1 MTKDEIR
8 KRIKKLEGLI
18 EEHEK
23 NNRIAHWKPWPHQ
36 QQALDFLNA
45 GKKVILIQGGNRIG
59 KEQPVDAIV
68 YTPSGPKTI
77 GSLKIGDEVFS
88 GFGGVAKVSGVY
100 PQGIKPVYRV
110 VFSDGAS
117 TECGLEHLWTILPPS
132 RRFHKRTRQG
142 NQSPGYRKWIT
153 VSLRTIM
160 DRGWFGRPT
169 RKAEIPMVGPVSFQ
183 GKDEFAVHPYVL
195 GVLIGDGGLCH
206 QVILTSADQEII
218 DTVRM
223 LLPEGHGLERGGKYE
238 YRIVGVSGGGKNGR
252 TNIVLDEIRRLGL
265 NVLSNEKFIPDE
277 YKYSSYENRLALLRG
292 LLDTDGSVYGANQVE
307 FCSTSLRLAQDV
319 QWLVRSLGGSAKI
332 KPRSGS
338 IRVFIKLDNAN
349 PFSLPRKAQR
359 ITPRHFTSNR
369 LIESI
374 EFIGNKE
381 CVCISVEPGN
391 LYVTDD
397 FIVTHNTV
405 LGVNITGAACLG
417 VQPWNLKPTIFGNQP
432 VRVRIVCIDEETKIF
447 TKSGWRGYNEVK
459 VGDLILTVNPQTL
472 RAEWQPIRRVIP
484 LHRDRAIH
492 LSNKTFDA
500 VVTPEHR
507 WLITD
512 QYEKY
517 YKFVETQNLKTS
529 HKIPVTINY
538 SNETDADLSNEMIRL
553 LAWVFTEGT
562 YDSCNKITIYQSQKH
577 PDKCNDIEETGFI
590 TSKFLDSRGLW
601 HFSLAGDIGQKI
613 KSDFPDKVP
622 TLDFILSLSSRQQ
635 KLFYETLILGDG
647 TRNFRNKKD
656 IFYNAKESFVDVVQV
671 LAMLLGYRTYK
682 YFDDRPGRKNW
693 CLNINWGHT
702 KFVSV
707 NRLKFKDVGEKN
719 VWCVEVENHTIVIS
733 RKNSMFAITSQCVD
747 WEHHAKEVVVPVL
760 KEWLPKGTYVTKKNN
775 VGIEAYW
782 EFPETGSTIEIL
794 THSQETRIHEGWK
807 GHLVWSDEPL
817 PKDKYTA
824 NLRGLI
830 DYSGVFIMTMTA
842 LYEPWILDEIVL
854 SNDSK
859 VGAITEIPM
868 SANPMLK
875 VADIENFARGLT
887 QEERDV
893 RVKGGWLQLTGRVLK
908 EFKSDLHKVKDF
920 KVPTDWPVIAVID
933 IHLNKPQ
940 AVGFYGWDKYDRIF
954 VIDEIWENLTPE
966 QVADEIV
973 KRKFHYPRMKDA
985 FIDPLSKGDNAY
997 IKNRFNVEDTFTV
1010 IERKLMP
1017 HGIRLYPASKDKSS
1031 GIRNLKAR
1039 LEGPN
1044 GMPTLFFMEHCQRHL
1059 WEIQRWVYDKE
1070 GQPVKEN
1077 DHFMEN
1083 LYRATLSGVKY
1094 TAPGMFG
1101 KPLQYKHAGIV

>member
-8 KRIKKLEGLI
+8 KRIKKIEGLI

-59 KEQPVDAIV
+59 K
-68 YTPSGPKTI
+68 
-77 GSLKIGDEVFS
+77 
-88 GFGGVAKVSGVY
+88 
-100 PQGIKPVYRV
+100 
-110 VFSDGAS
+110 
-117 TECGLEHLWTILPPS
+117 
-132 RRFHKRTRQG
+132 
-142 NQSPGYRKWIT
+142 
-153 VSLRTIM
+153 
-160 DRGWFGRPT
+160 
-169 RKAEIPMVGPVSFQ
+169 
-183 GKDEFAVHPYVL
+183 
-195 GVLIGDGGLCH
+195 
-206 QVILTSADQEII
+206 
-218 DTVRM
+218 
-223 LLPEGHGLERGGKYE
+223 
-238 YRIVGVSGGGKNGR
+238 
-252 TNIVLDEIRRLGL
+252 
-265 NVLSNEKFIPDE
+265 
-277 YKYSSYENRLALLRG
+277 
-292 LLDTDGSVYGANQVE
+292 
-307 FCSTSLRLAQDV
+307 
-319 QWLVRSLGGSAKI
+319 
-332 KPRSGS
+332 
-338 IRVFIKLDNAN
+338 
-349 PFSLPRKAQR
+349 
-359 ITPRHFTSNR
+359 
-369 LIESI
+369 
-374 EFIGNKE
+374 
-381 CVCISVEPGN
+381 
-391 LYVTDD
+391 
-397 FIVTHNTV
+397 TV

-432 VRVRIVCIDEETKIF
+432 VRVRII
-447 TKSGWRGYNEVK
+447 
-459 VGDLILTVNPQTL
+459 
-472 RAEWQPIRRVIP
+472 A
-484 LHRDRAIH
+484 
-492 LSNKTFDA
+492 
-500 VVTPEHR
+500 
-507 WLITD
+507 
-512 QYEKY
+512 
-517 YKFVETQNLKTS
+517 
-529 HKIPVTINY
+529 
-538 SNETDADLSNEMIRL
+538 
-553 LAWVFTEGT
+553 
-562 YDSCNKITIYQSQKH
+562 
-577 PDKCNDIEETGFI
+577 
-590 TSKFLDSRGLW
+590 
-601 HFSLAGDIGQKI
+601 
-613 KSDFPDKVP
+613 
-622 TLDFILSLSSRQQ
+622 
-635 KLFYETLILGDG
+635 
-647 TRNFRNKKD
+647 
-656 IFYNAKESFVDVVQV
+656 
-671 LAMLLGYRTYK
+671 
-682 YFDDRPGRKNW
+682 
-693 CLNINWGHT
+693 
-702 KFVSV
+702 
-707 NRLKFKDVGEKN
+707 
-719 VWCVEVENHTIVIS
+719 
-733 RKNSMFAITSQCVD
+733 VD
-747 WEHHAKEVVVPVL
+747 WEHHAKEVIVPVL
-760 KEWLPKGTYVTKKNN
+760 REWLPKGTYVTKKNN

-782 EFPETGSTIEIL
+782 EFPETQSTIEIM

-1077 DHFMEN
+1077 DHFMEC